1 MPPPHSSHEP
11 LHPAGAPARSGQP
24 PARHTNPP
32 ATQHRAGYQM
42 VLEES
47 NMRRVQTEPKLFISH
62 GEYMARKK
70 REREEDVREQHQQ
83 ATKRRALDPSAGR
96 QEGNRDRRSLDP
108 SKLPHSSHDKQ
119 QPVRRLSTGSRHPSS
134 VHHRHSEPRPLS
146 VAGHSSNNPHP
157 PPAGHMHGGRN
168 SSTAEKSSKFLPHA
182 GAPTQSNSGANVKH
196 SIPIQAPTAE
206 QKVKTH
212 QLETAKSVSSA
223 MGGSDITGPAR
234 GEKTVNRTLPV
245 STATAHNT
253 KHKSENKNNP
263 ALLNL
268 HHSHANPKLPTIHL
282 TNSSDRHKDMLTDI
296 NFSTPT
302 YIATPDYEDSPAE
315 RNTFK
320 PTSREPVK
328 VTPRELTNVRD
339 PISSPPLAILM
350 L

>member
-1 MPPPHSSHEP
+1 MPPPHSSHDP
-11 LHPAGAPARSGQP
+11 LHPAGAPARSGQQ

-47 NMRRVQTEPKLFISH
+47 NMRRVKTEPTLSISH

-70 REREEDVREQHQQ
+70 REREEQVHQQHQQ
-83 ATKRRALDPSAGR
+83 AAKRRALDSSAGR
-96 QEGNRDRRSLDP
+96 QEGDRDRRFFDP
-108 SKLPHSSHDKQ
+108 SKLHHSSHDKQ

-134 VHHRHSEPRPLS
+134 VHHRPSEPRPLS
-146 VAGHSSNNPHP
+146 VAGHSSNSLYP

-168 SSTAEKSSKFLPHA
+168 SSTAKKSSKSLPHA
-182 GAPTQSNSGANVKH
+182 GVPTQSNSGANVKH
-196 SIPIQAPTAE
+196 SIPLRAHTAE
-206 QKVKTH
+206 QKVKSH
-212 QLETAKSVSSA
+212 QLETAKSVSFT

-234 GEKTVNRTLPV
+234 GGKTVNRTLLV

-253 KHKSENKNNP
+253 KHQMALENRNNP
-263 ALLNL
+263 SVPNL
-268 HHSHANPKLPTIHL
+268 HHSHANPKLPTLHL
-282 TNSSDRHKDMLTDI
+282 TNSTDRHKDMLTDI

-328 VTPRELTNVRD
+328 VTLR
-339 PISSPPLAILM
+339 
-350 L
+350 

>member
-1 MPPPHSSHEP
+1 
-11 LHPAGAPARSGQP
+11 
-24 PARHTNPP
+24 
-32 ATQHRAGYQM
+32 M

-47 NMRRVQTEPKLFISH
+47 NMRRVKTEPKLSISH

-70 REREEDVREQHQQ
+70 REREEQVSQQHQQ
-83 ATKRRALDPSAGR
+83 AAKRRALDPSAGR

-168 SSTAEKSSKFLPHA
+168 SSTADKSSKSLPHT

-196 SIPIQAPTAE
+196 SIPLQTHTAE
-206 QKVKTH
+206 QKVKSH
-212 QLETAKSVSSA
+212 QLETAKLVSFT

-234 GEKTVNRTLPV
+234 GENTVNRKLPV

-253 KHKSENKNNP
+253 KHQMALENRNNP
-263 ALLNL
+263 SVANL

-282 TNSSDRHKDMLTDI
+282 TNSTDRHKDMPTDI

-302 YIATPDYEDSPAE
+302 YIATPDYEDSLAE

-320 PTSREPVK
+320 PISREPVK